1 MLHCPYYEYER
12 HILLASIYSIKS
24 SILNQNNNNI
34 VKTLL
39 YGFGSLSET
48 QNTIILNAIVQCNT

>member
-12 HILLASIYSIKS
+12 HILLGSIYSIKS

-48 QNTIILNAIVQCNT
+48 QNTIILNATVQWNT